1 MEITKE
7 YSRKL
12 VGEEFTTNE
21 GYIAKVINGGSKV
34 GYCTIQINDWVKEVQ
49 VTNLRRSKVKYPY
62 HPIWYN
68 KGYLGDG
75 RYKSSINGK
84 QLIQYKKW
92 NHMLERCYDPKYQK
106 IEPTYI
112 GCSVDPKWHNYQ
124 VFAEWFYLNYKDDWV
139 LDKDLL
145 IKGNKIY
152 GEDNCIFIPARL
164 NTFLS
169 NKQRSNTTGEIGV
182 CVNKKG
188 NKFRVGLS
196 DVLTGKS
203 IYIGSFN
210 TIEEASNAYK
220 EARGIQCENIK
231 EIMINDYNIKDLRI
245 LNNIR

>member
-1 MEITKE
+1 M
-7 YSRKL
+7 
-12 VGEEFTTNE
+12 
-21 GYIAKVINGGSKV
+21 
-34 GYCTIQINDWVKEVQ
+34 Q
-49 VTNLRRSKVKYPY
+49 
-62 HPIWYN
+62 
-68 KGYLGDG
+68 
-75 RYKSSINGK
+75 
-84 QLIQYKKW
+84 
-92 NHMLERCYDPKYQK
+92 RCYDPKYH
-106 IEPTYI
+106 ITRPSYI

>member
-124 VFAEWFYLNYKDDWV
+124 VFAEWFDNNYVDGYQ

-152 GEDNCIFIPARL
+152 SEDNCIFIPKRL
-164 NTFLS
+164 NSFLT
-169 NKQRSNTTGEIGV
+169 NKHRNNTSGEIGV
-182 CVNKKG
+182 HWD
-188 NKFRVGLS
+188 KFSEKWRS
-196 DVLTGKS
+196 RITNTTTGKS
-203 IYIGSFN
+203 INLGLFDDLIK
-210 TIEEASNAYK
+210 ASKAYK
-220 EARGIQCENIK
+220 KARIEQCK
-231 EIMINDYNIKDLRI
+231 KMRKIMIDEYNITDERI
-245 LNNIR
+245 LDNII